1 MSVHN
6 SGFSQGMAEQG
17 KGPDAVVSGAGRAS
31 RRRSGRVTMREVADL
46 AGVSKITV
54 SRLLRDPDSVS
65 KKLRPRV
72 EAAIRELGYVPNR
85 IAGGLASM
93 HTQIIPVIVPA
104 LTNSVFADIVQGVH
118 DVLLSRG
125 YQILL
130 GNTNYSPDEEE
141 SLISA
146 FLGWFPEGIIV
157 TGTHHS
163 AKGRTILQTSGIPV
177 VEVMGLGDQPVDM
190 NVGFSNFQA
199 GYEMA
204 GFLVERGY
212 RSIAFVGALM
222 DMDLRAAER
231 RDGCRAALAE
241 RGLPENLGMDCP
253 GRSTLR
259 LGGEAIVSMLEKT
272 PEVDAVFFANDVL
285 AVGAILEC
293 GRLGWDVPERVAI
306 AGFNGLDIGAEINP
320 ALTTVISPRYQMG
333 YMAAEMLMNR
343 LEGISLDTS
352 VIDTGFE
359 IVERQ
364 ST

>member
-1 MSVHN
+1 LSVHN
-6 SGFSQGMAEQG
+6 SGLSQGMAEQE

-31 RRRSGRVTMREVADL
+31 RRRSGRVTMREVADR

-93 HTQIIPVIVPA
+93 HTQMIPVIVPA

-141 SLISA
+141 ALISA
-146 FLGWFPEGIIV
+146 LLGWFPEGIIV

-163 AKGRTILQTSGIPV
+163 ENGRAILENSGIPV

-204 GFLVERGY
+204 GYLFDRGY
-212 RSIAFVGALM
+212 RRIAFVGALM
-222 DMDLRAAER
+222 DLDLRAAER
-231 RDGCRAALAE
+231 RDGCCAALAE
-241 RGLPENLGMDCP
+241 RGLPVNLGMDCP
-253 GRSTLR
+253 GRSALR
-259 LGGEAIVSMLEKT
+259 LGGEAIARVLEQT

-293 GRLGWDVPERVAI
+293 ERRGVEVPGRVAI
-306 AGFNGLDIGAEINP
+306 AGFNGLDIGAETNP
-320 ALTTVISPRYQMG
+320 ALTTVFSPRYKMG
-333 YMAAEMLMNR
+333 HMAAEMLMQR
-343 LEGISLDTS
+343 LAGEEVENK

-359 IVERQ
+359 IIERQ